1 MTGSSMT
8 GSSMTGSASEE
19 VHVPFKQDNV
29 VPGTLDSNRLIA
41 EHLLLVSMGMVLD
54 GANRFKVR
62 AFEDAAESVALSS
75 ADLRYVD
82 PTTISG
88 VGASVAEVIR
98 DFVARGTSARYE
110 DLSSRHPMEA
120 LSMTK
125 VSSIGPKTALKYYAE
140 GIRNFAELVIAANTP
155 GRLKDKVRDA
165 VLFAVKKERVP
176 HAEAVALASAVF
188 AELRNQ
194 APVQMM
200 ALANHMVC
208 GSIRRKA
215 VDSKDVDIV
224 GSVMHE
230 EGRDA
235 ILDEFV
241 KIGTKI
247 SRGEN
252 RASIR
257 FTHNG
262 RTMQVDLWLVYP
274 ESYGSALNYATGSKD
289 HCVAVRALA
298 RSRGQL
304 VNEYGIWKQNA
315 AGEAGERLGG
325 ADERDLY
332 RVLRLPY
339 VESEDRTGDL
349 PASLQD

>member
-1 MTGSSMT
+1 MPLKMGT
-8 GSSMTGSASEE
+8 
-19 VHVPFKQDNV
+19 V
-29 VPGTLDSNRLIA
+29 VPGTLESNRNVA
-41 EHLLLVSMGMVLD
+41 EHLQLLSMAMALD
-54 GANRFKVR
+54 GQNSFKIK
-62 AFEDAAESVALSS
+62 AFEEAAEALVLSPS
-75 ADLRYVD
+75 DVRYTD
-82 PTTISG
+82 PRTISG
-88 VGASVAEVIR
+88 IGASVAEVIA
-98 DFVARGTSARYE
+98 DFLATGTSKRLEALKE
-110 DLSSRHPMEA
+110 KHPIEA
-120 LSMTK
+120 LSMCR
-125 VSSIGPKTALKYYAE
+125 VDGIGPKTALKYHAD
-140 GIRNFAELVIAANTP
+140 GIHNFAELVVAANTP

-176 HAEAVALASAVF
+176 HAEAKNLAQEVIDELIRNSFQVIGGSPMVAH
-188 AELRNQ
+188 EI
-194 APVQMM
+194 
-200 ALANHMVC
+200 C

-224 GSVMHE
+224 GKVLHE
-230 EGRDA
+230 QGRDQV
-235 ILDEFV
+235 LDEFE

-262 RTMQVDLWLVYP
+262 RTMQVDLWLVPP

-298 RSRGQL
+298 RQRGML

-325 ADERDLY
+325 SDEGDLY
-332 RVLRLPY
+332 RILRLPY
-339 VESEDRTGDL
+339 VQPEDRTGDL
-349 PASLQD
+349 PPSL